1 MDGRKG
7 LSATGVACTNEPP
20 LSRPSMNPT
29 IEAAAVVR
37 DRIQLVRGLS
47 NELAADL
54 HSMPSDIWR
63 DAERYPSGC
72 EQWHLADVVAHLN
85 YGALGQ
91 AIVVRRALRAEL
103 SHPMAYL
110 PLCGANGVGHIVRL
124 REAYSEDLVPEFNA
138 TCKELNG
145 IFVEL
150 TQESFRL
157 PAWTYTGESTISAL
171 IDQRAVELAIHGWDI
186 RYGIDRWA
194 RLSELAVPFIKAW
207 AEESIAARR
216 LSGSAPAQ
224 PVTYRFLLE
233 DAPADSRDV
242 KISQDCLRIA
252 PPSAGDADVTFRCDT
267 NAYLLLMVGRLPF
280 SRYFRRGRLAVEGDE
295 LLAKRFPDW
304 FQPL

>member
-1 MDGRKG
+1 
-7 LSATGVACTNEPP
+7 
-20 LSRPSMNPT
+20 MNPT
-29 IEAAAVVR
+29 IDTATVVR

-72 EQWHLADVVAHLN
+72 GQWNLADVVAHLI

-91 AIVVRRALRAEL
+91 AIVIRRALRAEL
-103 SHPMAYL
+103 SPPMAYL
-110 PLCGANGVGHIVRL
+110 PLSGADGVDHIVRL
-124 REAYSEDLVPEFNA
+124 REAYGEDLIPEFNA

-150 TQESFRL
+150 AQESYRL
-157 PAWTYTGESTISAL
+157 PAWSHAGESPISAL
-171 IDQRAVELAIHGWDI
+171 IDERGVELAIHGWDI

-194 RLSELAVPFIKAW
+194 RLSELATPFVKAW
-207 AEESIAARR
+207 AEEGIGAR
-216 LSGSAPAQ
+216 LGSGSAPAR

-242 KISQDCLRIA
+242 MISEDCARVA
-252 PPSAGDADVTFRCDT
+252 PPSPQDADVTFRCDA
-267 NAYLLLMVGRLPF
+267 NAYLLLMDRRLPF
-280 SRYFRRGRLAVEGDE
+280 SRYVRRGRVTVAGDE
-295 LLAKRFPDW
+295 MLARRFPNS
-304 FQPL
+304 FRPL